1 MPFFRAGATL
11 SVMPAPFFLTG
22 PTASGKSAVAVLL
35 AERLGGEIVNAD
47 AFQLYEGMDL
57 LTAKPGPADLARV
70 PHHLYS
76 VLPAGEPCDAQRY
89 RELALPVLA
98 AIAARGRTPI
108 VVGGSG
114 LYLKA
119 LSHGLAELPPADP
132 ALRAELA
139 GWSLEAK
146 TTRLLELDPD
156 AASNVPLANPR
167 YVERALEIC
176 LLTGQPQ
183 SQLRQTFAKVEPLG
197 SGVTLDLPR
206 AELHGRIHRRL
217 LAMVDAGLLDEV
229 RALPEIGSTAERA
242 IGLRELRAHLA
253 GELSLEE
260 ALAAMETATRRY
272 AKRQLTW
279 FRRETW
285 LQSIC
290 LPAGATAECA
300 LDLILPHVPCPPN
313 PPPPS
318 TST

>member
-1 MPFFRAGATL
+1 
-11 SVMPAPFFLTG
+11 MPAPFFLTG

-57 LTAKPGPADLARV
+57 LTAKPGPAELARV

-76 VLPAGEPCDAQRY
+76 VLPAGELCDAQRY

-98 AIAARGRTPI
+98 DIAARGRTPI

-132 ALRAELA
+132 VLRAELA
-139 GWSLEAK
+139 TWSLETK
-146 TTRLLELDPD
+146 RSKLLELDPD
-156 AASNVPLANPR
+156 AAANVPLANPR

-183 SQLRQTFAKVEPLG
+183 SQLRQTFAHVQPLG

-206 AELHGRIHRRL
+206 AELHGRIRRRL

-229 RALPEIGSTAERA
+229 RALSEIGPTAARA

>member
-1 MPFFRAGATL
+1 MF
-11 SVMPAPFFLTG
+11 APFFFTG

-47 AFQLYEGMDL
+47 AFQLYEGMDV
-57 LTAKPGPADLARV
+57 LTAKPEAADLERV

-76 VLPAGEPCDAQRY
+76 VLPAGESCDAQRY
-89 RELALPVLA
+89 REMALPVLA
-98 AIAARGRTPI
+98 DIAERGRLPI

-114 LYLKA
+114 LYVKA

-146 TTRLLELDPD
+146 QARLLELDPD
-156 AASNVPLANPR
+156 AATNVPLANPR

-176 LLTGQPQ
+176 LLTGRPQ
-183 SQLRQTFAKVEPLG
+183 SQLRRSFAEARPLG

-206 AELHGRIHRRL
+206 AELHERIRL
-217 LAMVDAGLLDEV
+217 RLQGMLAAGLLDEV
-229 RALPEIGSTAERA
+229 RVLPETGPTAARA

-253 GELSLEE
+253 GELSLDE
-260 ALAAMETATRRY
+260 ALASMEAATRRY

-290 LPAGATAECA
+290 LPAGATAEWA

-313 PPPPS
+313 PPPS
-318 TST
+318 TSV

>member
-1 MPFFRAGATL
+1 
-11 SVMPAPFFLTG
+11 MPAPFFLTG

-57 LTAKPGPADLARV
+57 LTAKPGPAELARV

-76 VLPAGEPCDAQRY
+76 VLPAGELCDAQRY

-98 AIAARGRTPI
+98 AIAARGRTPL

-139 GWSLEAK
+139 GWTLEAK
-146 TTRLLELDPD
+146 RSKLLELDPD
-156 AASNVPLANPR
+156 AAGNVPLANPR

-183 SQLRQTFAKVEPLG
+183 SQLRQTFAQVQPLG

-206 AELHGRIHRRL
+206 AELHERIHRRL
-217 LAMVDAGLLDEV
+217 QAMVDAGLLDEV
-229 RALPEIGSTAERA
+229 RALPEIGPTAARA

-260 ALAAMETATRRY
+260 ALAEMEAATRRY

>member
-1 MPFFRAGATL
+1 
-11 SVMPAPFFLTG
+11 MPAPFFLTG

-57 LTAKPGPADLARV
+57 LTAKPSPAELARV

-76 VLPAGEPCDAQRY
+76 VLPAGELCDAQRY

-98 AIAARGRTPI
+98 DIAARGRTPI

-132 ALRAELA
+132 VLRAELA
-139 GWSLEAK
+139 TWSLETK
-146 TTRLLELDPD
+146 RTKLLELDPD
-156 AASNVPLANPR
+156 AAANVPLANPR

-183 SQLRQTFAKVEPLG
+183 SQLRQTFAHVQPLG

-206 AELHGRIHRRL
+206 AELHGRIRRRL

-229 RALPEIGSTAERA
+229 RALPEIGPTAARA

>member
-1 MPFFRAGATL
+1 M
-11 SVMPAPFFLTG
+11 SAPFFLTG

-47 AFQLYEGMDL
+47 AFQLYQGMDL

-76 VLPAGEPCDAQRY
+76 VLPADERCDAQRY

-98 AIAARGRTPI
+98 DIAARGRLPI

-114 LYLKA
+114 LYVKA
-119 LSHGLAELPPADP
+119 LSHGLAEL
-132 ALRAELA
+132 A
-139 GWSLEAK
+139 GWTLEAK
-146 TTRLLELDPD
+146 TARLLELDPH
-156 AASNVPLANPR
+156 AAGNVPLANPR

-183 SQLRQTFAKVEPLG
+183 SQLRQTFAKADPLG
-197 SGVTLDLPR
+197 HGVTLDVPR
-206 AELHGRIHRRL
+206 AELHERIHRRL
-217 LAMVDAGLLDEV
+217 QAMLAEGLLDEV
-229 RALPEIGSTAERA
+229 RALPEIGATAARA

-253 GELSLEE
+253 GELSLEA
-260 ALAAMETATRRY
+260 ALEAMETATRRY